1 MVLLRELAQNFSPF
15 LVNIWL
21 LLGHKKQLLVQMDSA
36 RSRGARGSLGRG
48 VLEVPVAGRQGMNPL
63 PP

>member
-21 LLGHKKQLLVQMDSA
+21 LLGHKKQLLVQTDSA
-36 RSRGARGSLGRG
+36 RNCAARGSLGRG